1 MQEEGNIWLFS
12 SPATNLAIHAAGRI
26 AGAPFT
32 SPVVSATFIVS
43 LARRTDPVRFFFC
56 CWFGCRFS
64 VVVIFT
70 RLAVVMASIGVQPA
84 RMGIRECYEGNSREN
99 EREHFHMQVIIP

>member
-1 MQEEGNIWLFS
+1 MRS
-12 SPATNLAIHAAGRI
+12 STNFTVHAAGCI
-26 AGAPFT
+26 AGMSFASSVIP
-32 SPVVSATFIVS
+32 ATFIMS
-43 LARRTDPVRFFFC
+43 LARRTDPVRFFFY

-99 EREHFHMQVIIP
+99 EREHFHIQDIIS